1 MFLFQRRFNDGNC
14 IRRGKGLFQPDFRQ
28 LLKTVALD
36 FLVLGTLGSLSGGL
50 VFVQSSI
57 SSPCGPARLTGLL
70 AFAGYG
76 WRRAEG
82 DCEHRH
88 APPPRSDVARPL
100 S

>member
-1 MFLFQRRFNDGNC
+1 MFMFLFQRRFNDGNC

-57 SSPCGPARLTGLL
+57 S
-70 AFAGYG
+70 
-76 WRRAEG
+76 
-82 DCEHRH
+82 
-88 APPPRSDVARPL
+88 
-100 S
+100 